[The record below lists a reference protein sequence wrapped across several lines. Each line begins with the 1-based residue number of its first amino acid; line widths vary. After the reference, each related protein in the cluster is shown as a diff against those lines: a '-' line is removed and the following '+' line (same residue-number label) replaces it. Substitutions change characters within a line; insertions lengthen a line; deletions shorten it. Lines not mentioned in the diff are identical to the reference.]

1 MIRTAVS
8 VTSSRTSEA
17 ASRNVWRPTHSS
29 PISTLISDP
38 CCSWPSP
45 RRATPGVSSPRWT
58 TRSATSSTSSSP
70 PASSGPTRMTTR
82 PYCIATSSPAMPRA
96 SCGPSERDRAP
107 DAWPARGRRGL
118 GGEPW
123 AVRGSAQS
131 GAAHSDRAGR
141 AGERRP
147 RRGRA
152 GERRPRRGRAGER
165 GRRITMSLRVLP
177 SETLAEI
184 VDELST
190 VTCPCPGV
198 APGGAGGE
206 RPPTLAEITAFE
218 LTVSL
223 ESAGTDI
230 TAWIYGAG
238 TWAVGTEVLKNVNI
252 ENTGRGVYVEA
263 TGLLTVTLHAGDI
276 PFLTSGAAVGA
287 REWHAV
293 LIVARY
299 NSNVDECHKRIR
311 FAVENLNKVP
321 RVP

>member
-1 MIRTAVS
+1 
-8 VTSSRTSEA
+8 
-17 ASRNVWRPTHSS
+17 
-29 PISTLISDP
+29 
-38 CCSWPSP
+38 
-45 RRATPGVSSPRWT
+45 
-58 TRSATSSTSSSP
+58 
-70 PASSGPTRMTTR
+70 
-82 PYCIATSSPAMPRA
+82 
-96 SCGPSERDRAP
+96 
-107 DAWPARGRRGL
+107 
-118 GGEPW
+118 
-123 AVRGSAQS
+123 
-131 GAAHSDRAGR
+131 
-141 AGERRP
+141 
-147 RRGRA
+147 
-152 GERRPRRGRAGER
+152 
-165 GRRITMSLRVLP
+165 MSLRVLP

-190 VTCPCPGV
+190 VTFSCPWVVPD
-198 APGGAGGE
+198 GAGGE

-263 TGLLTVTLHAGDI
+263 TGLLTVTLHAGDG